1 MISSSSQL
9 FALYTNTCTRDVTHL
24 LLSRLPKV
32 IYNVFLERYMATLFT
47 YLGID
52 GIQNDGCVIQSLI
65 IMLSQISATEIK
77 ENQQK
82 QMGFSCQNCPMC

>member
-1 MISSSSQL
+1 
-9 FALYTNTCTRDVTHL
+9 
-24 LLSRLPKV
+24 
-32 IYNVFLERYMATLFT
+32 MATLFT

-65 IMLSQISATEIK
+65 IVLSQISATEIK